1 MYMSL
6 SLGMIIILLPLL
18 LLAFLIAV
26 GVVLYRHPSKLQKK
40 WYQVSLKKRRRV
52 KQAGIFL
59 GFCAAAALFIYP
71 LVNGEKFVSTIRL
84 SAKERNLIT
93 KNKIKKTADESSKA
107 GTAKNDKW
115 LKSLYKIIRS
125 DDTIAAQFLSNSSS
139 YDEWASNIGIG
150 STGEYEMRLFAEN
163 VVADKFAEK
172 KSDEDIDSDE
182 DFDSYD
188 DTGFYKI
195 IQRPD
200 NTLEENYQ
208 KLTDSEKQDVRA
220 LKWHYKDGLLYATD
234 DEHKVCINGT
244 AQISMKDTKLIN
256 MMEKSGYKGIKKW
269 MEQCE
274 NDQAGI
280 KVKAGNKTYL
290 LHNTDKW
297 HKFEKNV
304 LSIFYNYKRFIIR
317 FDANKIL
324 GIKSNLS
331 ELPQSGRALWTV
343 IADQSGASSKEI
355 ILRSYN
361 DEGLY
366 AKKNVQIFMK
376 DHKIKQLLIY
386 WDKADEL
393 KGFTKEENIFMK
405 ACFEKMGIASEDAQ
419 KWLEEFNS
427 VSLSKK
433 NAQNGELG
441 NWTYSYGNSENQIV
455 SLVDSD
461 HDDNYV
467 NFYKKSKGN
476 N

>member
-1 MYMSL
+1 
-6 SLGMIIILLPLL
+6 
-18 LLAFLIAV
+18 
-26 GVVLYRHPSKLQKK
+26 
-40 WYQVSLKKRRRV
+40 
-52 KQAGIFL
+52 
-59 GFCAAAALFIYP
+59 
-71 LVNGEKFVSTIRL
+71 
-84 SAKERNLIT
+84 
-93 KNKIKKTADESSKA
+93 
-107 GTAKNDKW
+107 
-115 LKSLYKIIRS
+115 
-125 DDTIAAQFLSNSSS
+125 
-139 YDEWASNIGIG
+139 
-150 STGEYEMRLFAEN
+150 MRLFAEN

-274 NDQAGI
+274 NDQSGI

-297 HKFEKNV
+297 HKFEKNG

-317 FDANKIL
+317 FDANKIV

-343 IADQSGASSKEI
+343 IADHSGTASKEI

-419 KWLEEFNS
+419 KWLKEFNS

-433 NAQNGELG
+433 NAQNGKLG

-455 SLVDSD
+455 SLVGSD

>member
-40 WYQVSLKKRRRV
+40 WYQVSLRKRRRV

-71 LVNGEKFVSTIRL
+71 LANGEKFVSTIRL

-297 HKFEKNV
+297 HKFEKNG

-343 IADQSGASSKEI
+343 IADQSGASSK
-355 ILRSYN
+355 
-361 DEGLY
+361 
-366 AKKNVQIFMK
+366 
-376 DHKIKQLLIY
+376 
-386 WDKADEL
+386 
-393 KGFTKEENIFMK
+393 
-405 ACFEKMGIASEDAQ
+405 
-419 KWLEEFNS
+419 
-427 VSLSKK
+427 
-433 NAQNGELG
+433 
-441 NWTYSYGNSENQIV
+441 
-455 SLVDSD
+455 
-461 HDDNYV
+461 
-467 NFYKKSKGN
+467 
-476 N
+476 